1 MTWGKPEAVR
11 NLFKDEIVCVEAGLV
26 TLTALTSEGQN
37 PLCVI
42 RREKDPK
49 RNWTT
54 RIASWCMIS
63 PIKGQGGNYMF
74 ALQWVRDVPGGPRV
88 KAGCKYKTLPQ
99 AWQYIKGHGRG
110 YNHNKYA
117 QAECIIRLLLLKA
130 QDAGLP
136 GAKGLKFDGSLSKR

>member
-1 MTWGKPEAVR
+1 MTWGKPEAAR
-11 NLFKDEIVCVEAGLV
+11 LAFKDAINRIEEGLA
-26 TLTALTSEGQN
+26 TLTAITAEGQN

-42 RREKDPK
+42 RKEQNPK

-54 RIASWCMIS
+54 HVVSWCMIS

-88 KAGCKYKTLPQ
+88 RAGCKYMTLPQ
-99 AWQYIKGHGRG
+99 AWKYIKKHGRG
-110 YNHNKYA
+110 YNRNKYA
-117 QAECIIRLLLLKA
+117 QAECIIRLLLLKT

-136 GAKGLKFDGSLSKR
+136 GVKGLKFDGSLSRR